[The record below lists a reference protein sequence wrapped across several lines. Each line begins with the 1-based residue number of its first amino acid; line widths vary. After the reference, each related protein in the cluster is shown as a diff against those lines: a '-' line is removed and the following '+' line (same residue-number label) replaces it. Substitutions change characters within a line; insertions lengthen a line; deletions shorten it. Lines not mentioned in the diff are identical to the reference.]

1 MSTQFSDLSPEQSAL
16 TTLIDEIATRF
27 DRRYW
32 RSCLQAHEF
41 PHELW
46 KALAQAGILGLGVPE
61 AYGGSGLGLFE
72 MALVQERM
80 AAHAVPLLL
89 LVVGPGLS
97 FMPLIRHGTPLQIQR
112 YVVPAMRGEEILCF
126 GVTEPEAGSN
136 TLLISTGLK
145 PTPTGYSLSGHKTFI
160 SGAEYADHILLVCRT
175 SPYQSGSQDGISLA
189 MVDLRAKG
197 VTIRPQAMEVCALDG
212 QCDVFFDDVAISP
225 EAVIGTPGDGFS
237 YLFEGLNAER
247 INVAAM
253 AVGLG
258 RYGIQQAAQYAR
270 QRRVF
275 NEVPIGTY
283 QGLQH
288 PLAEASTHLELAW
301 LMTQKAAFEY
311 DRGRSASGF
320 ANMAK
325 LAAVDAALKAL
336 DIAIEVHGG
345 NGFTE
350 DYDLVNIWTLCR
362 LLKTAPVSREL
373 VLNFIAT
380 HLLRLPASQ

>member
-1 MSTQFSDLSPEQSAL
+1 MTAAIGGPK
-16 TTLIDEIATRF
+16 
-27 DRRYW
+27 
-32 RSCLQAHEF
+32 SCLQARAF
-41 PHELW
+41 PQRLW
-46 KALAQAGILGLGVPE
+46 SRLAEAGVLALGVPE
-61 AYGGSGLGLFE
+61 EYGGSGLGLFE
-72 MALVQERM
+72 MALVQERL
-80 AAHAVPLLL
+80 AAHALPLLL

-97 FMPLIRHGTPLQIQR
+97 FMPMIRHGTSAQIQR
-112 YVVPAMRGEEILCF
+112 YVAPAMRGERILCF

-136 TLLISTGLK
+136 TLLIASRLEPTSTGF
-145 PTPTGYSLSGHKTFI
+145 TLSGHKTFI
-160 SGAEYADHILLVCRT
+160 SGAEHADHMLTVCR
-175 SPYQSGSQDGISLA
+175 SAPYPAGSREGITLV
-189 MVDLRAKG
+189 MVNLTAPG
-197 VTIRPQAMEVCALDG
+197 VTIRPQAMAISTLDG
-212 QCDVFFDDVAISP
+212 QCEVFFDHVAIDP
-225 EAVIGTPGDGFS
+225 EAIIGTLGEGFS

-258 RYGIQQAAQYAR
+258 RYGLSQAVQYAR

-275 NEVPIGTY
+275 HEVPIGAY

-311 DRGRSASGF
+311 DLDRSASGP

-325 LAAVDAALKAL
+325 LAAVDAALEAL

-350 DYDLVNIWTLCR
+350 DYDLVSIWTLCR

-380 HLLRLPASQ
+380 HLLGLPASR